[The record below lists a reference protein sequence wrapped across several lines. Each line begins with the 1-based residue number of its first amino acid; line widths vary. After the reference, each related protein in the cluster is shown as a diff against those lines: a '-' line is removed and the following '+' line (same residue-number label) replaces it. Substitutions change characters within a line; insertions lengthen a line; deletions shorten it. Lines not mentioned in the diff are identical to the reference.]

1 MTPMGFGRLPGPRGA
16 RPFHEIN
23 VTPLV
28 DVFLVLLV
36 VFVVSAP
43 LMAQRLALT
52 LPAPPAATPAAAP
65 AAASLATIGF
75 DAQGRLRLDGEAL
88 DEAALRAR
96 LQALATARPDT
107 ELLLRVDE
115 RVPYGRVLALIATA
129 QDAGLSRIGFAA
141 EPAAPAR

>member
-1 MTPMGFGRLPGPRGA
+1 MSFGRLPGPRAA

-43 LMAQRLALT
+43 LMAQRLVLALPSA
-52 LPAPPAATPAAAP
+52 PAPAPAP
-65 AAASLATIGF
+65 AAVPPAPRTVVTIEF
-75 DAQGRLRLDGEAL
+75 DTQGRLRLDSEPV
-88 DEAALRAR
+88 DETTLRTR
-96 LQALATARPDT
+96 LQALATARPGA

-129 QDAGLSRIGFAA
+129 QSAGLSRIGFAA

>member
-1 MTPMGFGRLPGPRGA
+1 MSFGRLPGPRGA

-28 DVFLVLLV
+28 DIFLVLLV

-43 LMAQRLALT
+43 LMAQRLALA
-52 LPAPPAATPAAAP
+52 LPQAEAPAAAP
-65 AAASLATIGF
+65 AVARQVATVEF

-88 DEAALRAR
+88 DEPVLRGR
-96 LQALATARPDT
+96 LQALATAQPDT

-115 RVPYGRVLALIATA
+115 RVPYGRVVALIGAA
-129 QDAGLSRIGFAA
+129 QAAGLSRIGFVA
-141 EPAAPAR
+141 EPAR

>member
-1 MTPMGFGRLPGPRGA
+1 MSFGRLPGPRAA

-43 LMAQRLALT
+43 LMAQRLVLALPSA
-52 LPAPPAATPAAAP
+52 PAPAP
-65 AAASLATIGF
+65 AAVPPAPRTVVTIEF
-75 DAQGRLRLDGEAL
+75 DTQGRLRLDSEPV
-88 DEAALRAR
+88 DETTLRTR
-96 LQALATARPDT
+96 LQALATARPDA

-129 QDAGLSRIGFAA
+129 QSAGLSRIGFAA

>member
-1 MTPMGFGRLPGPRGA
+1 MTPTGFGRLPGPRGA

-52 LPAPPAATPAAAP
+52 LPTAPAPAAAP
-65 AAASLATIGF
+65 EAPRAVATIEF
-75 DAQGRLRLDGEAL
+75 DTQGRLQLDGEPL
-88 DEAALRAR
+88 DETALRAR
-96 LQALATARPDT
+96 LQALASARPDT

-115 RVPYGRVLALIATA
+115 RVPYGRVVALIASA
-129 QDAGLSRIGFAA
+129 QAAGLSRIGFAA